1 MYNGLTGKE
10 VVGLVI
16 FAHGDIEVA
25 NDALVLLKLEM
36 RPLPVVDKLL
46 QGLLQVVEYA
56 IFRARYLGMVDGN
69 LGLQLLC

>member
-1 MYNGLTGKE
+1 MKNDLAQYLQR
-10 VVGLVI
+10 
-16 FAHGDIEVA
+16 FACCLRLRVEGR
-25 NDALVLLKLEM
+25 LLWAREKMEM

-56 IFRARYLGMVDGN
+56 VFRARYLGMVDGN